1 MDAKLM
7 MDDEPTTHRK
17 PWSRSAVAALGVV
30 AMIAGVCVLSPLP
43 LRESITG
50 ASRVPTHFE
59 WVEARANTWAGGADL
74 LIAKVKEAG
83 VKRGQIISIDAHNNE
98 PTGQAIFSAY
108 YSKTLMSKGDLN
120 IKYEVDNAGYPWS
133 KFYDRAC
140 AAAGSDIT
148 DLISITS
155 SINSGGT
162 SVTFVFRYDAPA
174 SRPESGK
181 ITWVQSRSQSWDG
194 SATDIIA
201 KIKATGAKR
210 GQVLG
215 IDAHNNGCGDSHDA
229 IFSAYVDLTA
239 PGYGNL
245 DIEFKPDNTDKDG
258 WATCYNRAVAT
269 AGSDTI
275 SITSSCN
282 MRGRGVTYGFSYK

>member
-7 MDDEPTTHRK
+7 MDDEPMTHRK

-30 AMIAGVCVLSPLP
+30 AMIAGVCVLSPVP

-59 WVEARANTWAGGADL
+59 WVEARASSWAGGADL
-74 LIAKVKEAG
+74 IIAKLKEAG
-83 VKRGQIISIDAHNNE
+83 VKRGQIISIDARNNNE
-98 PTGQAIFSAY
+98 DGQAIFSAY
-108 YSKTLMSKGDLN
+108 YSKALMSKGDLN
-120 IKYEVDNAGYPWS
+120 IKYEVDNAGDGWAT
-133 KFYDRAC
+133 FYDRAC

-155 SINSGGT
+155 SINEGGR

-181 ITWVQSRSQSWDG
+181 ITWVESRSQTWNG
-194 SATDIIA
+194 AATDIIA

-215 IDAHNNGCGDSHDA
+215 IDAHNNGCGDSDLA

-245 DIEFKPDNTDKDG
+245 DIEFKSDNTDKYG
-258 WATCYNRAVAT
+258 WATFYNRACAR
-269 AGSDTI
+269 AGPDTI

-282 MRGRGVTYGFSYK
+282 MRGGGVTYGFSYK

>member
-1 MDAKLM
+1 M

-83 VKRGQIISIDAHNNE
+83 VKRGQIISIDAHNSDENGE
-98 PTGQAIFSAY
+98 AIFTAY
-108 YSKTLMSKGDLN
+108 YSKALMSKGDLN

>member
-7 MDDEPTTHRK
+7 VDDEPMTRQR
-17 PWSRSAVAALGVV
+17 PWSRSAVVALGVV

-59 WVEARANTWAGGADL
+59 WVEARSNTWNGGADL
-74 LIAKVKEAG
+74 IIAKLKEAG

-108 YSKTLMSKGDLN
+108 YSKALMSKGDLN
-120 IKYEVDNAGYPWS
+120 IKYNEQNAKYGWAT
-133 KFYDRAC
+133 FYNRAS
-140 AAAGSDIT
+140 AVAGSDIT

-155 SINSGGT
+155 SINWQGY
-162 SVTFVFRYDAPA
+162 SVTFVFSYDAPA
-174 SRPESGK
+174 STPESGK
-181 ITWVQSRSQSWDG
+181 IIWVESRSGSWNG
-194 SATDIIA
+194 AATDVIA

-215 IDAHNNGCGDSHDA
+215 IDAHNNGPNEAA

-245 DIEFKPDNTDKDG
+245 DIEFSVTNTNRFG
-258 WATCYNRAVAT
+258 WATFYNRACAT
-269 AGSDTI
+269 AGPDTF

-282 MRGRGVTYGFSYK
+282 SGGNGVTYVFSYK